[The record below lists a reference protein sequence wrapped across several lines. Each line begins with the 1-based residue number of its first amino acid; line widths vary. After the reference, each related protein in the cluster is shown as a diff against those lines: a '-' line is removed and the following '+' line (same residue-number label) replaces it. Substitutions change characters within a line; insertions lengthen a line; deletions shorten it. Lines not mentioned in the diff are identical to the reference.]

1 MDIVAWYFELGN
13 YYWWN
18 NYCNSSIKMTK
29 KEALTTLK
37 RITRDPSIA
46 DQFTEEEIEKLEE
59 LAARK

>member
-1 MDIVAWYFELGN
+1 
-13 YYWWN
+13 
-18 NYCNSSIKMTK
+18 MTK

-37 RITRDPSIA
+37 RIGRDPGLA